1 VIEEEEAHGDRQ
13 QERQGGKVR
22 MKSPCAWCQ
31 RAEERRARAQKRAR
45 AHAGGL
51 GRVLYLPPNKRHNKP
66 RLTSSI
72 SQTEGAKA
80 CTSLLYAWT
89 ETEREEG
96 ECEQG

>member
-1 VIEEEEAHGDRQ
+1 LEVVNDLFLVCE
-13 QERQGGKVR
+13 
-22 MKSPCAWCQ
+22 S
-31 RAEERRARAQKRAR
+31 RRKEGSGTKEGSDTHRKE
-45 AHAGGL
+45 GSG
-51 GRVLYLPPNKRHNKP
+51 VYLPPNKRHNKP